1 MSGMVSGEA
10 LACQRVWLLMDLFN
24 NTDNPFSF
32 LSFLRFLCWSWLK
45 QEQISL
51 ILEKAGRAQRTPW
64 RPPGLCSW
72 RFCSQGNYLTRVS
85 ARSGFHCCFP
95 YSIAGLWRHPE
106 SAPLTDWPCLRLTP
120 GKAVA
125 LWPCERSSSGTED
138 LSIPWSHAL
147 LQQVVLPSPQ
157 VNVADLTCPNILSWG
172 ERPRWNKGFLRPNLS
187 ACCSLCVPLVSLCL
201 KHHSKAACSRTGPVW
216 ASLTDVSST
225 VLLSN
230 GLGSFGPALLLLEQ
244 NFQRGVVII

>member
-1 MSGMVSGEA
+1 MSGVVSGEA

-24 NTDNPFSF
+24 NADNPFSF

-51 ILEKAGRAQRTPW
+51 ILEKAGHAQRTPW
-64 RPPGLCSW
+64 KPPGLCSW

-85 ARSGFHCCFP
+85 ARSGP
-95 YSIAGLWRHPE
+95 LKTPWVR
-106 SAPLTDWPCLRLTP
+106 APDRLRLIS
-120 GKAVA
+120 GKAVV
-125 LWPCERSSSGTED
+125 LWSCERSSSGTD
-138 LSIPWSHAL
+138 NLSIPCSHTL
-147 LQQVVLPSPQ
+147 LQQRVLLSPQ
-157 VNVADLTCPNILSWG
+157 VNVADLKCPNILSWG
-172 ERPRWNKGFLRPNLS
+172 ERPRWNKGFLRLNLS
-187 ACCSLCVPLVSLCL
+187 ACCSLCVPLVSPCL
-201 KHHSKAACSRTGPVW
+201 EHHSKAVCSPIGTMW
-216 ASLTDVSST
+216 TSLTEVSAT